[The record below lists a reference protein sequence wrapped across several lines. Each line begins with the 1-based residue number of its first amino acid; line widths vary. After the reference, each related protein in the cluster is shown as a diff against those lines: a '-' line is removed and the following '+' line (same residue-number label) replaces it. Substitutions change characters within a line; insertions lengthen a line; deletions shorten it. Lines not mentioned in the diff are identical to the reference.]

1 MRKITLFIAAIV
13 TTLSVGLTFVAPS
26 PAYAADEKKDPAK
39 DKVICEPGNT
49 NPDCKPATQA
59 DLLKLIQNII
69 KFLAAGV
76 GVVVTT
82 MFAYSGFRYLTAG
95 NNPSQVADAKSHISN
110 ALIALLLYIFGM
122 ALLNFIVPGGITGL
136 F

>member
-13 TTLSVGLTFVAPS
+13 TTLSMGLAFVAS
-26 PAYAADEKKDPAK
+26 TPAYAADEKKEPAK
-39 DKVICEPGNT
+39 DKVTCEPGNT

-76 GVVVTT
+76 GVVVTA
-82 MFAYSGFRYLTAG
+82 MFGYSGFRYLTAG
-95 NNPSQVADAKSHISN
+95 NSPSQVADAKSHMSN
-110 ALIALLLYIFGM
+110 ALLALLLYIFGM
-122 ALLNFIVPGGITGL
+122 ALLNFIIPGGITGL

>member
-1 MRKITLFIAAIV
+1 MRKITLFIAAIA
-13 TTLSVGLTFVAPS
+13 TTLSMGLAFVAS
-26 PAYAADEKKDPAK
+26 TPAYAADEKKEPTK
-39 DKVICEPGNT
+39 DKVTCEPGNT

-95 NNPSQVADAKSHISN
+95 SNPSQVADAKSHMTN
-110 ALIALLLYIFGM
+110 ALLALFLYIFGM

>member
-1 MRKITLFIAAIV
+1 MRKITLFIAAIA
-13 TTLSVGLTFVAPS
+13 TTLSMGLAFAAPS
-26 PAYAADEKKDPAK
+26 PAYAQADKETTK
-39 DKVICEPGNT
+39 DKVTCEPGNT

-110 ALIALLLYIFGM
+110 ALLALLLYIFGM